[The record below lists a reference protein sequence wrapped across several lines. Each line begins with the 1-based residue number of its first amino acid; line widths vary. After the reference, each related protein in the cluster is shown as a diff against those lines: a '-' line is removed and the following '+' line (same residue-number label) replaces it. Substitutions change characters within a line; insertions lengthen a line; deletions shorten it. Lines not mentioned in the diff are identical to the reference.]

1 MKKLFGASLLV
12 SGFVLLGFASPAMAS
27 SKSQR
32 AHGAELFAS
41 SGCQHCHTIRNVG
54 GTKGPNLSSVGR
66 TKSEEAIRAQVVNGS
81 KIMPAFGDVLQP
93 SELDDVV
100 AYLRSCK
107 DKPKK

>member
-1 MKKLFGASLLV
+1 MRKLFVASLLLLV
-12 SGFVLLGFASPAMAS
+12 SASSAIAS
-27 SKSQR
+27 SKAQR

-81 KIMPAFGDVLQP
+81 KVMPAFGDVLQP

>member
-1 MKKLFGASLLV
+1 MRKLLVASLLLMISV
-12 SGFVLLGFASPAMAS
+12 APALAS
-27 SKSQR
+27 SKAQR
-32 AHGAELFAS
+32 AHGAALFAT

-66 TKSEEAIRAQVVNGS
+66 TKSEEAIRAQLVNGS

-93 SELDDVV
+93 SELDDLV

>member
-1 MKKLFGASLLV
+1 MRKLFVASLL
-12 SGFVLLGFASPAMAS
+12 LLGFASSAMAS
-27 SKSQR
+27 SKAQR
-32 AHGAELFAS
+32 AHGAALFAS

-66 TKSEEAIRAQVVNGS
+66 TKSEQAIRAQVINGS
-81 KIMPAFGDVLQP
+81 KVMPAFGNVLEP

-107 DKPKK
+107 DKPKN